1 MREEFEKN
9 LELLKNRPN
18 RLLVDVKVKGRL
30 YELEV
35 YDDTTLKKIIQRYV
49 RNGYYD
55 ENQRVTKVK
64 VNGKQSY
71 DSTQIK
77 QLIKG

>member
-35 YDDTTLKKIIQRYV
+35 YDDTTLKKII
-49 RNGYYD
+49 
-55 ENQRVTKVK
+55 
-64 VNGKQSY
+64 
-71 DSTQIK
+71 
-77 QLIKG
+77 